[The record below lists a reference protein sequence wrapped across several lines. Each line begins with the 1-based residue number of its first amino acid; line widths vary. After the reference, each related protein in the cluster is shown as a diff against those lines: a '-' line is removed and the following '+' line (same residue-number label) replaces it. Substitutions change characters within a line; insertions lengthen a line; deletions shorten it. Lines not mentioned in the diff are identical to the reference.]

1 MSYELFTSI
10 DYLVLHGSTF
20 TTSKQISISYGRDI
34 NTNGFKYS
42 SQTRGKRNTRY
53 FLSLWH
59 ATQSAQMHK
68 LSNLLLIDKVLQQM
82 GLWSSAT
89 PLFVRRVSVWHMGV
103 VEQATVLFDEGDAC
117 FAWRRRGYLL
127 RKIISMAGDAD
138 EFKDHIRSEVPLQ
151 LKNTNQQT
159 PYTPHFYSTTRSL
172 QALRVPIILDLA
184 SGARNAGCRAS
195 PTLTTTLT
203 PVGSSTTARARR
215 SSRSSRSSSLRSLD
229 HSRQGSS
236 RLGSNSSSRSAN
248 RNLGRNSRSGRLG
261 RCSSGGSC
269 GCGIASATADDGR
282 TGCLVRSVDGGV
294 VDVGKDTGVGLVEL
308 GAALCGSR
316 VECEQLNAH
325 EVLARSNAAGHG
337 ELLPTEA
344 VGVGVAD
351 HVVDTPDTR

>member
-1 MSYELFTSI
+1 
-10 DYLVLHGSTF
+10 
-20 TTSKQISISYGRDI
+20 
-34 NTNGFKYS
+34 
-42 SQTRGKRNTRY
+42 
-53 FLSLWH
+53 
-59 ATQSAQMHK
+59 MHK

-103 VEQATVLFDEGDAC
+103 VEQATVLFDEV
-117 FAWRRRGYLL
+117 WPQ
-127 RKIISMAGDAD
+127 D

-229 HSRQGSS
+229 HSRQGT
-236 RLGSNSSSRSAN
+236 LEE
-248 RNLGRNSRSGRLG
+248 
-261 RCSSGGSC
+261 
-269 GCGIASATADDGR
+269 TAEVAGLDDAAAAE
-282 TGCLVRSVDGGV
+282 VA
-294 VDVGKDTGVGLVEL
+294 
-308 GAALCGSR
+308 GAALLAPQLMTAGPGALYEVQGHLVRCGR
-316 VECEQLNAH
+316 
-325 EVLARSNAAGHG
+325 
-337 ELLPTEA
+337 
-344 VGVGVAD
+344 
-351 HVVDTPDTR
+351 